1 MMVNTTCTKY
11 NTIIHELI
19 LITIQNKGKGLF
31 IKHGSACGFA
41 LFSTLSPQTRL
52 ASRLATPPRLGFRF
66 RYQNLPPPITLPS
79 YPLQTTFK
87 QNKRNNGLS
96 QHSLQINYVNLS
108 QLEYTSHFSS
118 TYGQC
123 SVNFTKI
130 TNNGSPNL
138 H

>member
-1 MMVNTTCTKY
+1 MIGNTTCRKY

-19 LITIQNKGKGLF
+19 LISIQNKGKVLLT
-31 IKHGSACGFA
+31 KRGSACGLA
-41 LFSTLSPQTRL
+41 LFSTLSPQARL
-52 ASRLATPPRLGFRF
+52 ASRLATPPRLGFRT
-66 RYQNLPPPITLPS
+66 RYRNLPPPTTLLS

-87 QNKRNNGLS
+87 QNKRKNGLS
-96 QHSLQINYVNLS
+96 QHSLQINYINLS

-118 TYGQC
+118 SCGQR

-130 TNNGSPNL
+130 TNGSPNL